1 MRSHPLSTALLA
13 PLVVRRL
20 PASRPDTVLLSFD
33 DGPRRGVTTGVLE
46 RLAAHG
52 ARALFCVLGPRV
64 EAEPE
69 LARAIVDGGH
79 ALGNHSHVHD
89 MARLPAPGGYWADM
103 RRCSDAIAAATGA
116 PPRFFRAPG
125 GRLHP
130 ASLLGPGRLGMRH
143 VLWSLD
149 SEDWR
154 CTEREASAALGRRL
168 GAEIRGRDIVLL
180 HDYDD
185 VVHALLDELLPAL
198 AARGFDLTGGPGA
211 LARRR
216 RP

>member
-13 PLVVRRL
+13 PLVVCRL
-20 PASRPDTVLLSFD
+20 PADHPDTVLLSFD
-33 DGPRRGVTTGVLE
+33 DGPRPVVTTGVLE
-46 RLAAHG
+46 RLAAHA

-64 EAEPE
+64 EAEPQ

-89 MARLPAPGGYWADM
+89 MARLPAPAGYWADM
-103 RRCSDAIAAATGA
+103 RRCSDAIAAAAGQR
-116 PPRFFRAPG
+116 PRFFRAPG

-149 SEDWR
+149 SGDWR
-154 CTEREASAALGRRL
+154 CTDRDAAAALGRRL
-168 GAEIRGRDIVLL
+168 GAEIRGRDIILL
-180 HDYDD
+180 HDYDC
-185 VVHALLDELLPAL
+185 VVHALLDELLPVL
-198 AARGFDLTGGPGA
+198 TARGFDLAGGLRA
-211 LARRR
+211 LAPKQRS
-216 RP
+216 